1 MAESIM
7 QKSEDVVTL
16 MKRINISKVKLLAG
30 TSTVSVMPTI
40 PFNELVCEFLKEL
53 SSILI
58 NHTEIK
64 NYSDVMSL
72 AFWCRNS
79 NIQRLKE
86 AFKDD
91 YCRIGRGYVY
101 HISPSNVPVNFAFSY
116 IFGLLSGNSNIVR
129 VPSKYFPQVDII
141 CNSIEKLFEDIKYED
156 IKNST
161 AFVQYDKNDEITSM
175 FSFDCNARV
184 IWGGDQTIW
193 NIKQL
198 PIPPRSIDITFSDR
212 ISLCVINSSSI
223 LKLNKKELQ
232 KLVDNFFNDTYLM
245 DQNACSSPFLIIWY
259 GEQNCECK
267 ELFWNLLSEKISKNY
282 NLSAIQSVDKFTL
295 LCQQIIELDSLD
307 EIKIFN
313 NKLYVIRLNK
323 LNYDMY
329 KYRGKFG
336 HFFEID
342 INNLEQVKDIINE
355 KYQTIT
361 YFGVDK
367 NELIEFIY
375 KNKLLGIDRIVPIG
389 QALNIDSIWD
399 GYDIIKTLSRIIEIK

>member
-7 QKSEDVVTL
+7 QKSEDVVIL
-16 MKRINISKVKLLAG
+16 MKRININKVKLLAG
-30 TSTVSVMPTI
+30 TSAVSVAPTT

-64 NYSDVMSL
+64 NYSDVMSF

-79 NIQRLKE
+79 NIQKLKE

-91 YCRIGRGYVY
+91 YYRIGRGYIY
-101 HISPSNVPVNFAFSY
+101 HILPSNVPVNFAFSY
-116 IFGLLSGNSNIVR
+116 TFGLLSGNSNIVR
-129 VPSKYFPQVDII
+129 VPSKYFPQADII

-232 KLVDNFFNDTYLM
+232 KLIDNFFNDTYLM

-259 GEQNCECK
+259 GEQNCEAK

-295 LCQQIIELDSLD
+295 LCQQIIEIDSLD

-323 LNYDMY
+323 LNCDMY

-336 HFFEID
+336 HFFEIN

-367 NELIEFIY
+367 NELIKFIY
-375 KNKLLGIDRIVPIG
+375 ENKLLGIDRIVPIG

>member
-1 MAESIM
+1 
-7 QKSEDVVTL
+7 
-16 MKRINISKVKLLAG
+16 MKRISINNVKLLAG
-30 TSTVSVMPTI
+30 SENVSIVPII

-53 SSILI
+53 STILI
-58 NHTEIK
+58 NHIEIK
-64 NYSDVMSL
+64 DYSDVMSF

-79 NIQRLKE
+79 NIQKLKE

-91 YCRIGRGYVY
+91 YFRIGRGYVY

-116 IFGLLSGNSNIVR
+116 VFGLLSGNSNIVR

-141 CNSIEKLFEDIKYED
+141 CNSIKKLFEDIKYED
-156 IKNST
+156 IKNTT
-161 AFVQYDKNDEITSM
+161 AFVQYDKDDKITSI
-175 FSFDCNARV
+175 FSSDCNARV
-184 IWGGDQTIW
+184 IWGGDRTIW

-212 ISLCVINSSSI
+212 ISLCIIDSLSI
-223 LKLNKKELQ
+223 LKLNKKELH

-245 DQNACSSPFLIIWY
+245 DQNACSSPFLIVWY
-259 GEQNCECK
+259 GEQNCEGK
-267 ELFWNLLSEKISKNY
+267 KLFWNLLSEKISKSY
-282 NLSAIQSVDKFTL
+282 NLSMIHSVDKFTL
-295 LCQQIIELDSLD
+295 LCQQIIELDSLN
-307 EIKIFN
+307 EIQIFN
-313 NKLYVIRLNK
+313 NKLYVIK
-323 LNYDMY
+323 LNEINYDIY

-336 HFFEID
+336 HFFEVE
-342 INNLEQVKDIINE
+342 INNLEKIKDIISE

-361 YFGVDK
+361 YFGVNK

-389 QALNIDSIWD
+389 QALSIDSIWD